1 MEEMKGTAPA
11 ETVGCTIDGGQ
22 EAKREIPAQVEGGHP
37 ALPSAAHSDHAAAP
51 LVINMKQIV
60 WSFVHVRISLPF
72 VCLLF
77 GLPAGA
83 GAQTAPSPTT
93 VGVVDIQGAI
103 ARTKEGRKAA
113 AQLQIRWDPKSTDLR
128 KKQSEISALTEQL
141 KQSSNTMSEEDK
153 KKLVQEIEQRTKILN
168 RDTEDARTDFQQD
181 SDKLLSEFG
190 QRMMVVIDKYARDN
204 GYAVILDISSQFNSQ
219 QTPVV
224 YYAPADI
231 TDAIVLL
238 YDKNTAATAPA
249 ASGAEGDARVAPKPA
264 APARK

>member
-1 MEEMKGTAPA
+1 M
-11 ETVGCTIDGGQ
+11 
-22 EAKREIPAQVEGGHP
+22 R
-37 ALPSAAHSDHAAAP
+37 
-51 LVINMKQIV
+51 QILR
-60 WSFVHVRISLPF
+60 SFVHVRISLPF

-77 GLPAGA
+77 GLPT
-83 GAQTAPSPTT
+83 GAQSAPLPTK
-93 VGVVDIQGAI
+93 VGVIDLQGAI

-113 AQLQIRWDPKSTDLR
+113 AQLQIRYDPKGRDLQT
-128 KKQSEISALTEQL
+128 KQSEISALTEQL
-141 KQSSNTMSEEDK
+141 KKSSNTMSEENK
-153 KKLVQEIEQRTKILN
+153 KKLVQEIEQKTKILN

-181 SDKLLSEFG
+181 SDKLLREFG

-249 ASGAEGDARVAPKPA
+249 AIGAEGVAPAAPNPA
-264 APARK
+264 APAKQPAAAATKK